1 MSSTLREEIAEK
13 KKALK
18 QADPP
23 RNAER
28 DAEIDTFIK
37 ENPKLYEKINGYSKE
52 YLVRQKILGIME
64 TRKREN
70 ARDQEIREW
79 VEQNPEIKSRVEER
93 IRNVP
98 EENRQ
103 RAFLNVAKTEVMK
116 QGMRAPRP
124 S

>member
-1 MSSTLREEIAEK
+1 MPTLREELAEK
-13 KKALK
+13 KKALVK
-18 QADPP
+18 QDPP

-28 DAEIDTFIK
+28 DAEIDAFIK
-37 ENPKLYEKINGYSKE
+37 ENPSLYEKINGYSKE

-79 VEQNPEIKSRVEER
+79 VEQNPEIKQRVEER
-93 IRNVP
+93 VKNVP

-103 RAFLNVAKTEVMK
+103 RAFVNVAKTELVK
-116 QGMRAPRP
+116 QGMRGPRP